1 MKITLN
7 VASGK
12 DLRDNYIYWHITAE
26 AQGVEEDEPRIA
38 ETLQMLWDRLSADY
52 KGYERLSPEIRSN
65 KAFVDNGAKI
75 IGYFRLT
82 TTPEKGELIKRFKQT
97 PPLGFGLENT

>member
-38 ETLQMLWDRLSADY
+38 ETLQMLWDRLSAGY
-52 KGYERLSPEIRSN
+52 KGYARLSPEIRSD
-65 KAFVDNGAKI
+65 KAFVDNEAKV

-82 TTPEKGELIKRFKQT
+82 TTPEKGELIARGA
-97 PPLGFGLENT
+97 PPSGFGQENT